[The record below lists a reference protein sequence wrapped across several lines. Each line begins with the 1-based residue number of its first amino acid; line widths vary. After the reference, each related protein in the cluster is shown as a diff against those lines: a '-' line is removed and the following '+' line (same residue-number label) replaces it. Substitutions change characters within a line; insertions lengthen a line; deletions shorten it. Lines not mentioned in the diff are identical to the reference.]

1 MGIHEMKAF
10 RFFHP
15 LSFAHFD
22 RVGHFLLLLVFGGVI
37 QRYYWRGK
45 THNLKSHEG
54 LTNPPLDIEDPF
66 KCNGLLNEG
75 HWLDPG
81 PTNTSSTFQ
90 NWQPLGCMM
99 HKYTKG
105 EIEQCLA
112 GQKVII
118 AGDSTSRQL
127 FETAIE
133 KMGHKGSKGHQ
144 RRGEHVDAEWKSG
157 TTTVSFMWDPYLNST
172 SLEQELKS
180 FRYEP
185 SLKNESNPTTGL
197 LFLRAPGLWHAR
209 NDGENYL
216 KYFKQNVD
224 RLPKYIN
231 PRILKQLGGREESPN
246 LLLMSPMLVPYYD
259 ALNDVRKATI
269 TPERVER
276 MNDYLH
282 EASANGKLPIIRSFS
297 SMLAGSNSLRTH
309 DEFGLHLVSSVAHA
323 EVDVLLNLRCNAKLA
338 TRGYPYDRTCCMS
351 YKKPAAIQFFII
363 LGSIFMFLFMAW
375 KWSSSLHTLKPGSKA
390 VENFKAVLKF
400 LLVLCFCFLA
410 DRTHVFEVGQKQF
423 FAKEFGISCM
433 VVLILGLVSM
443 MPVKKP
449 SKQTEHV
456 DDLFLSRDQTDE
468 WKGWMQALILLY
480 HYLGA
485 SQSLG
490 TYKVIRLLVSSYLF
504 MTGYG
509 HTLSLL
515 QNADFSF
522 KKVSAVIL
530 RLNMLTVTL
539 SYVMETNY
547 LFYYFPALSTFWYLV
562 IYLVLRFAHR
572 HNNSFQFVSCK
583 IVLSAFITTTFI
595 RSPVVMGSIGSCL
608 QFLFKINWDIPEW
621 RFRLSLDLYIVYIG
635 MIAALL
641 RHESQLRQKQGL
653 EVDAKH
659 SISLRLQ
666 DFITIPS
673 RLSTVL
679 TILLNFGFIHVAR
692 TYPNK
697 PSYNALLPYISWIPI
712 LGFITLRNSHPLVK
726 SHYSTAFAWLGRI
739 SLETYILQYHIW
751 LASDTK
757 GILRM
762 GIFNRGIEAAIL
774 TFLFIWIS
782 YGTSEAT
789 KIVVRQLIEVEEKVV
804 NQNAVQEEGHAL
816 MLIDRIIDTEN
827 EKVQKNESRNRISSY
842 SSQILEDLRWRM
854 LIIVVMLWLAN
865 LLTSP
870 S

>member
-1 MGIHEMKAF
+1 MVQ
-10 RFFHP
+10 
-15 LSFAHFD
+15 L
-22 RVGHFLLLLVFGGVI
+22 
-37 QRYYWRGK
+37 K
-45 THNLKSHEG
+45 T
-54 LTNPPLDIEDPF
+54 LTDNTDPF

-75 HWLDPG
+75 HWLDSG
-81 PTNTSSTFQ
+81 PANTSSTFR
-90 NWQPLGCMM
+90 NWQPRGCMM

-112 GQKVII
+112 GQKVVI

-127 FETAIE
+127 FEAAIE
-133 KMGHKGSKGHQ
+133 KMGHKPSKGPL
-144 RRGEHVDAEWKSG
+144 RRGEHVDVEWKTG
-157 TTTVSFMWDPYLNST
+157 TTTVQFMWDPYLNST
-172 SLEQELKS
+172 ALEQELKS

-185 SLKNESNPTTGL
+185 SSKNESKPSTGL

-209 NDGENYL
+209 NDGEDYL

-231 PRILKQLGGREESPN
+231 PRILRQLGGHEEPPN

-276 MNDYLH
+276 MNDYLQ
-282 EASANGKLPIIRSFS
+282 EISANGELPMVRSFS
-297 SMLAGSNSLRTH
+297 SMLAGTNSVGTH
-309 DEFGLHLVSSVAHA
+309 DEYGLHLVSNVAHA
-323 EVDVLLNLRCNAKLA
+323 EVDVLLNLRCNAQMA

-351 YKKPAAIQFFII
+351 YNNPAAIQLLVL
-363 LGSIFMFLFMAW
+363 LGSVFVFLFMAW
-375 KWSSSLHTLKPGSKA
+375 KWSSSLLTLRPGSKA
-390 VENFKAVLKF
+390 VENFKAILTF

-423 FAKEFGISCM
+423 SPKEFGISCM
-433 VVLILGLVSM
+433 AALLLGLVSM
-443 MPVKKP
+443 GSIKKS

-530 RLNMLTVTL
+530 RLNILTVAL

-547 LFYYFPALSTFWYLV
+547 LFYYFPALSTFWYLI

-572 HNNSFQFVSCK
+572 HNNNVKFVICK
-583 IVLSAFITTTFI
+583 ILLSTLITTAFIRLPI
-595 RSPVVMGSIGSCL
+595 VMESLGSFL
-608 QFLFKINWDIPEW
+608 QFFFKIHWDIPEW

-635 MIAALL
+635 MMAALL
-641 RHESQLRQKQGL
+641 RHQSQLRQKQGL
-653 EVDAKH
+653 EVDDKS
-659 SISLRLQ
+659 SISLRVQ
-666 DFITIPS
+666 EIITRPG
-673 RLSTVL
+673 RLSAVVTVL
-679 TILLNFGFIHVAR
+679 LNLAFIHMASK
-692 TYPNK
+692 YPTK

-712 LGFITLRNSHPLVK
+712 LGFVTLRNSHPLVK
-726 SHYSTAFAWLGRI
+726 SYYSTAFAWLGRI

-751 LASDTK
+751 LAGDTK

-774 TFLFIWIS
+774 TALFIWIS
-782 YGTSEAT
+782 WRTSEAT
-789 KIVVRQLIEVEEKVV
+789 KLVVRQLIDVKETVV
-804 NQNAVQEEGHAL
+804 NQDAVQEEGHAL
-816 MLIDRIIDTEN
+816 MPMDGNTDDPN
-827 EKVQKNESRNRISSY
+827 EKVQEIESVNAITYYMSK
-842 SSQILEDLRWRM
+842 IVGDLRWRM
-854 LIIVVMLWLAN
+854 FTIVALLWLAN
-865 LLTSP
+865 LSTSP